1 MKAAAVIACRLESSR
16 LFGKPM
22 QRVGG
27 KSILE
32 HLVKRLR
39 KVHSLEAIVLA
50 LSDAPGKAVFIEFA
64 REHGLPY
71 VVGDEMNVLSRMIA
85 AAHSVAA
92 DIVIRH
98 TSDNPFPYW
107 ENLDEL
113 IYLHQRENADLS
125 VTTGL
130 PLGTYVEVI
139 STTALERSAR
149 EGEDRHRGEFCDLF
163 IVENPDK
170 FKILKLKAPDD
181 VSGPQYRLTVDT
193 PQDLMMMAALCEQAG
208 QPAESLSLSAI
219 VDVLRRHPRIASV
232 NCDIPGKHI
241 WA

>member
-1 MKAAAVIACRLESSR
+1 MIAAAVIACRLESSR

-27 KSILE
+27 TTILE
-32 HLVKRLR
+32 HLVGRLR
-39 KVHSLEAIVLA
+39 KVRSLASIVLA

-64 REHGLPY
+64 RQHGLPY
-71 VVGDEMNVLSRMIA
+71 VVGDEKNVLSRMIA

-113 IYLHQRENADLS
+113 IELHEREGADLT

-139 STTALERSAR
+139 STTALERSAL
-149 EGEDRHRGEFCDLF
+149 EGDDRHRGEFCDLF

-170 FKILKLKAPDD
+170 FEILKVKAPDD

-193 PQDLMMMAALCEQAG
+193 PMDLMMMAALCEQAG
-208 QPAESLSLSAI
+208 RPAGLLSLKEI
-219 VDVLRRHPRIASV
+219 VDVLRCYPHIAGINLGV
-232 NCDIPGKHI
+232 PGKHI
-241 WA
+241 WE

>member
-1 MKAAAVIACRLESSR
+1 MIAVAVIACRLESSR

-27 KSILE
+27 TTILE
-32 HLVKRLR
+32 HLVERLR
-39 KVHSLEAIVLA
+39 KVRSLASIVLA
-50 LSDAPGKAVFIEFA
+50 LSDAPGKAVFMEFA
-64 REHGLPY
+64 RQHGLPY
-71 VVGDEMNVLSRMIA
+71 VVGDEKDVLSRMIA

-113 IYLHQRENADLS
+113 IKLHQSEGADLT

-139 STTALERSAR
+139 STAALERSAS

-163 IVENPDK
+163 IVENPHK
-170 FKILKLKAPDD
+170 FKIVKVKAPHD
-181 VSGPQYRLTVDT
+181 VTGPQYRLTVDT

-208 QPAESLSLSAI
+208 RSAESLSLKAI
-219 VDVLRRHPRIASV
+219 VDVLRRHPQIAAV
-232 NCDIPGKHI
+232 NCGIPGKHI
-241 WA
+241 WE